1 MELEIHSI
9 ENKGKL
15 SDEFVWLKATADC
28 ELGHFM
34 VADTTYINE
43 TTPSNEV
50 RFTHWFYGQK
60 LKKGEWVQL
69 RTGTGTDRSYT
80 DEKGL
85 KVYVRHWQLGR
96 TVWNKDGDC
105 AILFKHATWKMKKV

>member
-9 ENKGKL
+9 ANKGKL
-15 SDEFVWLKATADC
+15 SDEFVWLKANADC
-28 ELGHFM
+28 ELCHFM
-34 VADTTYINE
+34 VADTTYVDE

-50 RFTHWFYGQK
+50 RFTHWFLPQK
-60 LKKGEWVQL
+60 LKKEEWVQL
-69 RTGTGTDRSYT
+69 RTGIGKDRSFT
-80 DEKGL
+80 DVNGV

-105 AILFKHATWKMKKV
+105 AILFKLADWKTKKV